1 MFKPRTLIVLLLVV
15 ALGFSVLTLIISLTD
30 TLPMGTF
37 HADSYYLPLREYV
50 EPSRQR
56 EMESMIIKLYN
67 DHNQRKNSASFIL
80 HTIPVACLFLSLV
93 ILNWFPETGKGKRN
107 QGDDR

>member
-1 MFKPRTLIVLLLVV
+1 MFKPRILIVLLLVV
-15 ALGFSVLTLIISLTD
+15 ALGFSLLTLIISLTE

-37 HADSYYLPLREYV
+37 SADYYYLPLHEYV
-50 EPSRQR
+50 EPSRRR
-56 EMESMIIKLYN
+56 EMEEMIIKLYN
-67 DHNQRKNSASFIL
+67 DQNQRKNSVLFFL

-107 QGDDR
+107 EGNGR